1 SSPASASTPSAA
13 PTALQAYGP
22 PPVAG
27 GIEELST
34 QLGMMRRQIE
44 MWRQASIE
52 TMEQPRWMVGEPEL
66 QRAYAHLLSA
76 EVDRDLTVQLLASAR
91 RAATASGTDLR
102 VAIVNEIRRHFRIDP
117 DPTAGLR
124 TQAAVAVVGPPGAG
138 KTATLA
144 KMAIRYGIASRR

>member
-1 SSPASASTPSAA
+1 PDAALVTSRVSSADARHLGHYEVVFATELAPESSGPAAAAPIAA

-27 GIEELST
+27 GIEELSS

-44 MWRQASIE
+44 MWRQSSVE

-91 RAATASGTDLR
+91 RAASASGTDLR
-102 VAIVNEIRRHFRIDP
+102 AAIVNEIRSRFRIDP
-117 DPTAGLR
+117 DPT
-124 TQAAVAVVGPPGAG
+124 
-138 KTATLA
+138 
-144 KMAIRYGIASRR
+144 